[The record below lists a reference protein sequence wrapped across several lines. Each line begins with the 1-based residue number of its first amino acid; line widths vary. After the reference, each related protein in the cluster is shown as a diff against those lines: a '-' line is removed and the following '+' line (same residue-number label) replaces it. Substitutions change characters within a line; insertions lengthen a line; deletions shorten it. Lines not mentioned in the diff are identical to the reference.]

1 MLVHD
6 QTATVKELID
16 KTVEYA
22 ETNIHLMKMKV
33 VNKGSSIT
41 SAFLAYLIIAVFV
54 LVLILM
60 LTIGAA
66 LWLGSMLGASHYG
79 FFIMAGFYLI
89 LILVLYKV
97 RGKWLKMPIA
107 NSLLQS
113 LYK

>member
-66 LWLGSMLGASHYG
+66 LWIGNRLGASHYG
-79 FFIMAGFYLI
+79 FFIMAGVYLI